1 MLEYSEP
8 VTKLIDEFKRL
19 PGIGQKTAQRLAF
32 HVLRMSEA
40 DVERFVGAL
49 EEVKRRIVSC
59 SVCNNLT
66 DVDPCR
72 FCASTSRDRSMI
84 CVVEEPYNLVA
95 VEKTRSYH
103 GLYHVLHGS
112 LSPIRGLGPEDL
124 RLANLLPRLRPENN
138 DGVEVREVI
147 LATNPN
153 TEGEATAS
161 YISRLL
167 KPLGVRVTRIAMGM
181 PVGSDL
187 EYVDEVTMDK
197 ALANRHEIWFKV
209 QGSKLSTGQKLF
221 FDMHKRPPRRY
232 P

>member
-1 MLEYSEP
+1 MLEYAEP

-19 PGIGQKTAQRLAF
+19 PGIGHKTAQRLAF
-32 HVLRMSEA
+32 HILRVPEA

-49 EEVKRRIVSC
+49 REVKERIGFC
-59 SVCNNLT
+59 SICNNLT

-72 FCASTSRDRSMI
+72 FCSSAGRDRSMI

-95 VEKTRSYH
+95 VEKTRSYK

-112 LSPIRGLGPEDL
+112 LSPIRGIGPDDL
-124 RLANLLPRLRPENN
+124 HLANLLPRLKPENN
-138 DGVEVREVI
+138 EGIEVSEVI

-153 TEGEATAS
+153 TEGEATAN

-197 ALANRHEIWFKV
+197 ALANRHEI
-209 QGSKLSTGQKLF
+209 
-221 FDMHKRPPRRY
+221 
-232 P
+232 

>member
-1 MLEYSEP
+1 MLEYAEP

-19 PGIGQKTAQRLAF
+19 PGVGQKSAQRLAF

-40 DVERFVGAL
+40 EVERLVAAL
-49 EEVKRRIVSC
+49 EEVKRKIVFC
-59 SVCNNLT
+59 SICNNLT

-72 FCASTSRDRSMI
+72 FCASTNRDRSII

-95 VEKTRSYH
+95 IEKTRSYH
-103 GLYHVLHGS
+103 GLYHILHGS
-112 LSPIRGLGPEDL
+112 LSPIRGIAPEDL

-167 KPLGVRVTRIAMGM
+167 KPLGVRTTRIAMGM

-197 ALANRHEIWFKV
+197 ALTNRHEI
-209 QGSKLSTGQKLF
+209 
-221 FDMHKRPPRRY
+221 
-232 P
+232 

>member
-32 HVLRMSEA
+32 HVLRMTEGDVDRFAEA
-40 DVERFVGAL
+40 MR
-49 EEVKRRIVSC
+49 EVKRRIVFC
-59 SVCNNLT
+59 TVCNNLT

-72 FCASTSRDRSMI
+72 FCSSTSRDRSII

-112 LSPIRGLGPEDL
+112 LSPIRGTGPDEL
-124 RLANLLPRLRPENN
+124 RLQNLLPRLRPENN

-167 KPLGVRVTRIAMGM
+167 KPLGPRVTRIAMGM

-197 ALANRHEIWFKV
+197 ALANRHEI
-209 QGSKLSTGQKLF
+209 
-221 FDMHKRPPRRY
+221 
-232 P
+232 

>member
-19 PGIGQKTAQRLAF
+19 PGIGQKSAQRLAF
-32 HVLRMSEA
+32 HVLRMTDEEVGRFAEA
-40 DVERFVGAL
+40 MN
-49 EEVKRRIVSC
+49 EVKRRIVMC
-59 SVCNNLT
+59 AVCNNLT

-72 FCASTSRDRSMI
+72 FCSSAARDRSII

-95 VEKTRSYH
+95 VEKTRSYN

-138 DGVEVREVI
+138 DGVEVSEVI

-161 YISRLL
+161 YVSRLL

-197 ALANRHEIWFKV
+197 ALTNRHEI
-209 QGSKLSTGQKLF
+209 
-221 FDMHKRPPRRY
+221 
-232 P
+232 

>member
-19 PGIGQKTAQRLAF
+19 PGIGHKSAQRLAF
-32 HVLRMSEA
+32 HVLRMPQA
-40 DVERFVGAL
+40 DVDRFVAAM
-49 EEVKRRIVSC
+49 EEVKRKIVSC
-59 SVCNNLT
+59 TVCNNLT

-72 FCASTSRDRSMI
+72 FCASTARDRSMI

-95 VEKTRSYH
+95 VEKTRSYN

-197 ALANRHEIWFKV
+197 ALANRHEI
-209 QGSKLSTGQKLF
+209 
-221 FDMHKRPPRRY
+221 
-232 P
+232 

>member
-32 HVLRMSEA
+32 HVLRMTETE
-40 DVERFVGAL
+40 VERFVGAL
-49 EEVKRRIVSC
+49 EEVKRKIVSC
-59 SVCNNLT
+59 SICNNLT

-72 FCASTSRDRSMI
+72 FCSSTARDRSMI
-84 CVVEEPYNLVA
+84 CVIEEPYNLVA
-95 VEKTRSYH
+95 VEKTRSYN

-197 ALANRHEIWFKV
+197 ALTNRHEI
-209 QGSKLSTGQKLF
+209 
-221 FDMHKRPPRRY
+221 
-232 P
+232 

>member
-19 PGIGQKTAQRLAF
+19 PGIGHKSAQRLAF
-32 HVLRMSEA
+32 HILRIPQA
-40 DVERFVGAL
+40 DVERFVAAL
-49 EEVKRRIVSC
+49 EEVKLKIVSC
-59 SVCNNLT
+59 TVCNNLT
-66 DVDPCR
+66 DVEPCR
-72 FCASTSRDRSMI
+72 FCASTTRDRSMI
-84 CVVEEPYNLVA
+84 CVIEEPYNLVA
-95 VEKTRSYH
+95 VEKTRSYN

-124 RLANLLPRLRPENN
+124 RLQNLLPRLRPENN

-197 ALANRHEIWFKV
+197 ALTNRHEI
-209 QGSKLSTGQKLF
+209 
-221 FDMHKRPPRRY
+221 
-232 P
+232 

>member
-19 PGIGQKTAQRLAF
+19 PGVGQKSAQRLAF
-32 HVLRMSEA
+32 HVLRMTQA
-40 DVERFVGAL
+40 DVERFVAAL
-49 EEVKRRIVSC
+49 EDVKLKIVMC
-59 SVCNNLT
+59 TVCNNLT
-66 DVDPCR
+66 DVEPCR
-72 FCASTSRDRSMI
+72 FCSSTSRDRSII
-84 CVVEEPYNLVA
+84 CIVEEPYNLVA
-95 VEKTRSYH
+95 VEKTRSYN
-103 GLYHVLHGS
+103 GLYHVLHGA

-138 DGVEVREVI
+138 DGVEMREVI

-197 ALANRHEIWFKV
+197 ALTNRHE
-209 QGSKLSTGQKLF
+209 
-221 FDMHKRPPRRY
+221 M
-232 P
+232 

>member
-1 MLEYSEP
+1 MLDYAEP

-19 PGIGQKTAQRLAF
+19 PGIGHKTAQRLAF
-32 HVLRMSEA
+32 HILRVPEA
-40 DVERFVGAL
+40 DVERFVEAL
-49 EEVKRRIVSC
+49 REVKRRIIFC
-59 SVCNNLT
+59 TICNNLT

-72 FCASTSRDRSMI
+72 FCASPSRDRSMI
-84 CVVEEPYNLVA
+84 CVIEEPYNLVA
-95 VEKTRSYH
+95 VEKTRSYQ

-112 LSPIRGLGPEDL
+112 LSPIRGMGPDDL
-124 RLANLLPRLRPENN
+124 HLANLLPRLKPENN
-138 DGVEVREVI
+138 EGVEVAEVI

-153 TEGEATAS
+153 TEGEATAN

-197 ALANRHEIWFKV
+197 ALANRHEI
-209 QGSKLSTGQKLF
+209 
-221 FDMHKRPPRRY
+221 
-232 P
+232 

>member
-1 MLEYSEP
+1 MLDYAEP

-19 PGIGQKTAQRLAF
+19 PGIGHKTAQRLAF
-32 HVLRMSEA
+32 HILRVPEA
-40 DVERFVGAL
+40 DVERFVEAL
-49 EEVKRRIVSC
+49 REVKRRIVFC

-72 FCASTSRDRSMI
+72 YCASPSRDRSII
-84 CVVEEPYNLVA
+84 CVIEEPYNLVA

-112 LSPIRGLGPEDL
+112 LSPIRGMGPDDL
-124 RLANLLPRLRPENN
+124 HLANLLPRLKPENN
-138 DGVEVREVI
+138 DGVDVSEVI

-153 TEGEATAS
+153 TEGEATAN

-197 ALANRHEIWFKV
+197 ALANRHE
-209 QGSKLSTGQKLF
+209 
-221 FDMHKRPPRRY
+221 M
-232 P
+232 

>member
-19 PGIGQKTAQRLAF
+19 PGIGHKSAQRLAF
-32 HVLRMSEA
+32 HVLRMTQA
-40 DVERFVGAL
+40 DVERFVAAL
-49 EEVKRRIVSC
+49 EEVKLKIVSC
-59 SVCNNLT
+59 TVCNNLT

-72 FCASTSRDRSMI
+72 FCSSTARDRSMI

-95 VEKTRSYH
+95 VEKTRSYN

-124 RLANLLPRLRPENN
+124 KLQNLLPRLRPENN

-197 ALANRHEIWFKV
+197 ALANRHEI
-209 QGSKLSTGQKLF
+209 
-221 FDMHKRPPRRY
+221 
-232 P
+232 